1 MIKIPNEYSQK
12 KIMTCEARNLVIK
25 NIEKAIEDCIYV
37 WRWGGDCTTCPS
49 KKSHDFKE
57 LPDLIKKGYKTV

>member
-1 MIKIPNEYSQK
+1 
-12 KIMTCEARNLVIK
+12 MTCEARNLVIK

-49 KKSHDFKE
+49 EKSHDFKE